1 MASNRMTGIGTPSI
15 HKRIPRPICHL
26 L

>member
-1 MASNRMTGIGTPSI
+1 MASSRMTGIGTPSI
-15 HKRIPRPICHL
+15 HKRIPRPICCL